1 MGIGKRLQM
10 QLVQITQSK
19 GSEGN
24 WNGEVETVFNTW
36 AEITSTSQSRDYA
49 NGQVAMNQSKR
60 FKVRFRFDQY
70 PGADWK
76 VRYDGKDWTVIS
88 VVKQDEKQ
96 FYWIITASS

>member
-1 MGIGKRLQM
+1 MGIGQRRQI
-10 QLVQITQSK
+10 QLVQITPSK

-24 WNGEVETVFNTW
+24 WNSEVETTFNSW
-36 AEITSTSQSRDYA
+36 AEITNVTSGRDYA
-49 NGQVAMNQSKR
+49 NGQVSLGQSKR

-76 VRYDGKDWTVIS
+76 VKYDNRDWTVSS
-88 VVKQDEKQ
+88 VAKENEKQ